1 MHKFSPLAV
10 LAAIA
15 LAACNNNPA
24 DSGDDMDDAMS
35 SDSGSSASSGSSG
48 GSDDMATQTSSSGGE
63 SGDDFVQA
71 CLYATNNTSNMCECL
86 SERADE
92 DLTDGAREFLIATM
106 NDENE
111 RVMAMR
117 GELSIEEM
125 STAGMFLVGASTQC
139 AREGRHQ

>member
-1 MHKFSPLAV
+1 MRKFSPLAV

-35 SDSGSSASSGSSG
+35 PDSGSSG
-48 GSDDMATQTSSSGGE
+48 GSDDMTTQTSSSGGE